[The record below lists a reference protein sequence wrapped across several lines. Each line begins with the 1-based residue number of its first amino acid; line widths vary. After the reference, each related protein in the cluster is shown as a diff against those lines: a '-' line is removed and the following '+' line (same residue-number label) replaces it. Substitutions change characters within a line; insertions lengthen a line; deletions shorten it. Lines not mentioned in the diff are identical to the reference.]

1 MYGYI
6 RPDRGELKVRE
17 YQQFRAAYCGLC
29 EALRRR
35 CGLLARFVVNYDLTF
50 LAMALSEGEGRL
62 EERRCPAHPLR
73 KRPCVCGDE
82 ALGVAADYSVIL
94 AWWKLQDAV
103 EDSAFFRGLSARM
116 AQLLLRRSYRRAA
129 ARRPGFDGEVR
140 RRLEQLAELEAEK
153 CPVLD
158 RAADCFAE
166 ILAFAAQE
174 TPDENRR
181 RIQRQLFYHVGRM
194 VYILDAVDDLA
205 EDVRARR
212 FNPLIYRFTPVG
224 GTLREEDE
232 AQLHITLNLSQR
244 SAAASLA
251 LLDTGVWK
259 PILENIVTI
268 GIPEVTEL
276 VFSGQWRKN
285 RKRAKAPAILFQ
297 GENI

>member
-35 CGLLARFVVNYDLTF
+35 CGLLSRFVVNYDLTF
-50 LAMALSEGEGRL
+50 LAMALSQGEGRL

-82 ALGVAADYSVIL
+82 ALGVAGG
-94 AWWKLQDAV
+94 LQCDPGLVEVAGCRGGQRLFSRAV
-103 EDSAFFRGLSARM
+103 RPDGPP
-116 AQLLLRRSYRRAA
+116 LLGRASPA
-129 ARRPGFDGEVR
+129 GGRRRPGFDGEVR
-140 RRLEQLAELEAEK
+140 CRLEQLAALEAEK

-166 ILAFAAQE
+166 ILAFAAE
-174 TPDENRR
+174 DTPDESRR

-205 EDVRARR
+205 EDVHARR
-212 FNPLIYRFTPVG
+212 YNPLIYRFTPVG
-224 GTLREEDE
+224 GTLREEDQ

-244 SAAASLA
+244 SARRPWRCWIPACGSQFWKT
-251 LLDTGVWK
+251 LL
-259 PILENIVTI
+259 PSEY
-268 GIPEVTEL
+268 
-276 VFSGQWRKN
+276 RK
-285 RKRAKAPAILFQ
+285 
-297 GENI
+297 